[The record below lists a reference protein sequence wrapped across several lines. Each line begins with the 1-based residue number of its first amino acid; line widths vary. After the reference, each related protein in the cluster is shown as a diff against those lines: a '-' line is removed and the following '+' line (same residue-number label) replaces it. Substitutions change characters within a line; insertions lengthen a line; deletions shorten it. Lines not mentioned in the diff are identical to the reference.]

1 MPSYRKLPKEVGPE
15 SSDFYFN
22 RSWTPVFGVTAMGI
36 FERDFLEKV
45 CMSPITRFG
54 LSLFCLCLIL
64 GGMAVN
70 TSLAMKT
77 ATPPSSWFIDLSRYT
92 QSAHA
97 QLGCETCHGN
107 MKELDRPHPDS
118 SDSRFLKK
126 DAVRKYDYKRC
137 QSCHRLAYERY
148 LQGAHA
154 KALQKE
160 EAAVPAKEG
169 DQEFKI
175 KAPTCGDCHS
185 AHYEKA
191 HGSRLERGRQ
201 MTELC
206 GSCHP
211 AQKVTY
217 LENYHGKA
225 AVHLGKTTA
234 AFCTDCHGAHLCLSL
249 KDRKEALQ
257 ACLRCHPQASNNFA
271 GLVIHPTLPADIQVT
286 PEKAA
291 KVKVIT
297 LVTLLMGAL
306 VLIMVFF
313 FYGHSFLWLLREIH
327 EKLKRPK

>member
-1 MPSYRKLPKEVGPE
+1 MTKTIRL
-15 SSDFYFN
+15 
-22 RSWTPVFGVTAMGI
+22 TI
-36 FERDFLEKV
+36 
-45 CMSPITRFG
+45 I
-54 LSLFCLCLIL
+54 LFSLCLIFCAL
-64 GGMAVN
+64 GLN
-70 TSLAMKT
+70 TSWARATAM
-77 ATPPSSWFIDLSRYT
+77 PPSSWFIDQSRLAR
-92 QSAHA
+92 SAHA
-97 QLGCETCHGN
+97 QQSCEICHGN

-118 SDSRFLKK
+118 TDSRFLKK

-148 LQGAHA
+148 LLGAHA

-160 EAAVPAKEG
+160 EAAAPLKEG
-169 DQEFKI
+169 GQESKV

-191 HGSRLERGRQ
+191 HGSRLETGRQ

-234 AFCTDCHGAHLCLSL
+234 AFCTDCHGAHTCLSL

-257 ACLRCHPQASNNFA
+257 ACRRCHPQASLSFA
-271 GLVIHPTLPADIQVT
+271 GLIIHPTLPADIKVT

-291 KVKVIT
+291 EVKVIK
-297 LVTLLMGAL
+297 LVTILMGAL
-306 VLIMVFF
+306 VLIVVVF

-327 EKLKRPK
+327 EKLRRPK